1 MPIPIIVIPDAPTA
15 VEKSAA
21 AELAENLEKC
31 LGYRPI
37 TICERASRKGPMLY
51 VGATRAAKAA
61 RAAASPDAP
70 PWRPDE
76 IFLASVPGGVAL
88 DGDPARGP
96 IYAADVYLEK
106 YCGVRW
112 WTSKAALRPKL
123 DAVPTEGVSLSY
135 APQFQYRE
143 TYYLDGFDPLFKV
156 RSKGNFTSLTRYMLS
171 EMAFIPPEL
180 GGNHRLYFF
189 EGRHSA
195 YHSFFE
201 ILPPAKYFDAHPE
214 WYSLIDGERTAKQ
227 LCLSNEEMKAEYI
240 RETLRRLREDPSADF
255 IQVSQ
260 NDGYGG
266 WCQCEKCRTLME
278 EDGGAVSGPYLR
290 FANDVAEAVEKEFPR
305 VRIDTFAYV
314 FTNDPP
320 AKTRP
325 RRNVVVR
332 YCTYKCDIARALADP
347 ASPEN
352 TAFRRNLE
360 AWGRIAGGRL
370 FIWNYLADFHAY
382 MLPHPNVSQIAP
394 DIRLFAA
401 NGAVGLFEQGDALCA
416 AGTFAP
422 LRHYLASHLL
432 WDPDDDETRLMDEFL
447 AGYYGAA
454 AAPHL
459 RRFVEFLDAAAR
471 KDGQPA
477 KLNHN
482 GMEFLTMDERLDLA
496 AIMDDALAAAKA
508 EGEPYAGRVATE
520 KLSVDQYFLLDWDG
534 LKARAAARAMRWT
547 RPATRAEAVEGWIA
561 AIEAR
566 GVRAVRETTDPAAIA
581 AHFAALR
588 GAGAQGAAAAG
599 GAPT

>member
-1 MPIPIIVIPDAPTA
+1 MAIPIIVIPDEPTA

-21 AELAENLEKC
+21 AELAGNLEKC

-61 RAAASPDAP
+61 QEGARPSAQQ
-70 PWRPDE
+70 WRTDE
-76 IFLASVPGGVAL
+76 VFLKSVPGGVVL
-88 DGDPARGP
+88 DGDPGRGP
-96 IYAADVYLEK
+96 LYAADIYLEK

-112 WTSKAALRPKL
+112 WTSGAGHHPKL
-123 DAVPTEGVSLSY
+123 DGVPTEGIRHSH
-135 APQFQYRE
+135 APQFKYRE

-171 EMAFIPPEL
+171 EMRFIPPEL

-201 ILPPAKYFDAHPE
+201 ILPPGKYFDAHPE
-214 WYSLIDGERTAKQ
+214 WYSLIDGERVPKQ
-227 LCLSNEEMKAEYI
+227 LCLSNEEMKTEYI
-240 RETLRRLREDPSADF
+240 GETLRRLREDKAVDF

-266 WCQCEKCRTLME
+266 WCQCEKCRALMA

-290 FANDVAEAVEKEFPR
+290 FANDVAAAVEREFPR

-320 AKTRP
+320 ARTRP

-332 YCTYKCDIARALADP
+332 YCTYKCDIARPLSDS
-347 ASPEN
+347 ASPGN

-382 MLPHPNVSQIAP
+382 MLPHPNISQIAP

-401 NGAVGLFEQGDALCA
+401 NGAVGVFEQGDALCS
-416 AGTFAP
+416 AGSFAP

-432 WDPDDDETRLMDEFL
+432 WDPDDDENRLMDEFL
-447 AGYYGAA
+447 AGYYGSA

-459 RRFVEFLDAAAR
+459 KRFIQFLDMAAR
-471 KDGQPA
+471 KGGEPV

-482 GMEFLTMDERLDLA
+482 GMEFLTPDERLDLA
-496 AIMDDALAAAKA
+496 AIMDEASAAANG

-520 KLSVDQYFLLDWDG
+520 RLSVDHYILMEYEA
-534 LKARAAARAMRWT
+534 LKARAEARGMVWT
-547 RPATRAEAVEGWIA
+547 RPATRAEAVEEWIA
-561 AIEAR
+561 AVEQR
-566 GVRAVRETTDPAAIA
+566 GVRAVRETTDGTAIQSY
-581 AHFAALR
+581 FAALR
-588 GAGAQGAAAAG
+588 GTAASAVAANG